1 MFVNIDNT
9 YFIKD
14 NINRK
19 TLKQSISFIASQ
31 KKVRESA
38 IKKFYKNKKLANFKL
53 SKNIYEK
60 NLNII
65 IKRKFNKDLK
75 FVNLNDSKIFYEN
88 KNKSNSFLK
97 KINKYKL
104 AKIKF
109 FPPTYQNKNVI
120 FQKLTKGSY
129 LRPIKLSELNK
140 DIFKNIKK
148 VIIILS
154 SLNNKKM
161 NLSKYLLKSFNKNKK
176 DKLNSFIIN
185 SSISILKKYH
195 KENIRLSLTHGDFK
209 FEHLFLVNN
218 RIDYLIDWENVGIRS
233 VFFDLFNFF
242 VPWFVKRNFKYFEIK
257 NHILNFVKNYLPNLM
272 KNIENKYDMYFYIFV
287 IERYKRI
294 NHERYLNFDKNRAF
308 KRFNFLFKKLIN

>member
-1 MFVNIDNT
+1 
-9 YFIKD
+9 
-14 NINRK
+14 
-19 TLKQSISFIASQ
+19 
-31 KKVRESA
+31 
-38 IKKFYKNKKLANFKL
+38 
-53 SKNIYEK
+53 
-60 NLNII
+60 
-65 IKRKFNKDLK
+65 
-75 FVNLNDSKIFYEN
+75 
-88 KNKSNSFLK
+88 
-97 KINKYKL
+97 
-104 AKIKF
+104 
-109 FPPTYQNKNVI
+109 
-120 FQKLTKGSY
+120 
-129 LRPIKLSELNK
+129 
-140 DIFKNIKK
+140 
-148 VIIILS
+148 
-154 SLNNKKM
+154 M

>member
-53 SKNIYEK
+53 SKNVYEK

-109 FPPTYQNKNVI
+109 FPPTYQNKNII

-140 DIFKNIKK
+140 DIFKNIKT

-161 NLSKYLLKSFNKNKK
+161 NLSKYLLNSFDKNKK

-195 KENIRLSLTHGDFK
+195 KENIKLSLTHGDFK

-294 NHERYLNFDKNRAF
+294 NYERYSNFDKNRAF